1 MPEGSGELFGH
12 TAAQRPNSGDREAA
26 LDDGRDDDHH
36 HSQCDLNGQM
46 GSPDA
51 HTQAT
56 DRELTVVSANGT
68 KQTCSMR

>member
-12 TAAQRPNSGDREAA
+12 TPAQRPNSGDREAA

-36 HSQCDLNGQM
+36 HCQSDLNGQM

-51 HTQAT
+51 HTKPRVRYWHLA
-56 DRELTVVSANGT
+56 DIDSNDEHV
-68 KQTCSMR
+68 